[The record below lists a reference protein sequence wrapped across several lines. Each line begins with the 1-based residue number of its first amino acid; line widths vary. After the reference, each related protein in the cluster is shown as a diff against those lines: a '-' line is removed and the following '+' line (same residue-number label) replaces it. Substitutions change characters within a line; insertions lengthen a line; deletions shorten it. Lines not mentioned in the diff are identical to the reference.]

1 MEEKILIEAKN
12 LKKYFKVGASSQL
25 HAVDGVNFKIK
36 RGTTL
41 GVVGES
47 GCGKSTLGRLDAD
60 DLPGSVRFAGS
71 PQEREGTDRRTAED
85 L

>member
-36 RGTTL
+36 RGTTPVSYTHL
-41 GVVGES
+41 RAHE
-47 GCGKSTLGRLDAD
+47 T
-60 DLPGSVRFAGS
+60 
-71 PQEREGTDRRTAED
+71 
-85 L
+85 

>member
-36 RGTTL
+36 RGTIEMPMARQTL
-41 GVVGES
+41 P
-47 GCGKSTLGRLDAD
+47 R
-60 DLPGSVRFAGS
+60 P
-71 PQEREGTDRRTAED
+71 
-85 L
+85 

>member
-12 LKKYFKVGASSQL
+12 LKKYFKVGANSQL

-36 RGTTL
+36 RGHHT
-41 GVVGES
+41 
-47 GCGKSTLGRLDAD
+47 GR
-60 DLPGSVRFAGS
+60 GGRVRLRQVHAG
-71 PQEREGTDRRTAED
+71 PPAAAA

>member
-25 HAVDGVNFKIK
+25 HAVDGVNFKIR

-47 GCGKSTLGRLDAD
+47 GCGKPSNYC
-60 DLPGSVRFAGS
+60 FAACS
-71 PQEREGTDRRTAED
+71 CVMFHSLTTFWSAPIE
-85 L
+85 